1 MPPTSLPTYD
11 HGQLGAY
18 FDHIRLPPSHRIFDL
33 KFQSLDSI
41 STLRYL
47 ALLQKL
53 TLVSVPFENLS
64 LHYDE
69 SHNVDIDPQVLWEK
83 MVGRGL
89 AEQATD
95 ERKGHVVIAEDGR
108 ESKEVSGTDNSD
120 TRRKWQAGRG
130 GYCMENNCFFG
141 TILRSIGFDVYSA
154 GARVKSPDGYGG
166 W

>member
-1 MPPTSLPTYD
+1 MTPTSLPTYT
-11 HGQLGAY
+11 HVQLAAF
-18 FDHIRLPPSHRIFDL
+18 FDHIRLPSSHRIFDL
-33 KFQSLDSI
+33 KSASLDSI

-53 TLVSVPFENLS
+53 TLVSIPFENLS
-64 LHYDE
+64 LHYNE
-69 SHNVDIDPQVLWEK
+69 SHNVDIDPQVLWDK
-83 MVGRGL
+83 VVGRGL
-89 AEQATD
+89 REQAAD
-95 ERKGHVVIAEDGR
+95 EGKETLGHVVIQAGEREDEKR
-108 ESKEVSGTDNSD
+108 E
-120 TRRKWQAGRG
+120 WQGGRG